1 MNVILA
7 QNWGLR
13 HINSVFVFS
22 WCLLLMF
29 HACKTHGWNAMLLGW
44 PGQFNARVSSLK
56 THSTV
61 RMRTNRSD
69 LQLAN
74 ASILLV
80 FISELKENASKCNK
94 DFRSTRENYQQCMI
108 RRLQQETYILYF
120 WFYHHCR
127 LIDVANVVFGRK
139 HQSQSRNMWW

>member
-1 MNVILA
+1 MHAKHTAEMPCFLG
-7 QNWGLR
+7 GLD
-13 HINSVFVFS
+13 
-22 WCLLLMF
+22 LMQE
-29 HACKTHGWNAMLLGW
+29 LG
-44 PGQFNARVSSLK
+44 LK
-56 THSTV
+56 THSTM

-108 RRLQQETYILYF
+108 RRLKQETYILYF
-120 WFYHHCR
+120 
-127 LIDVANVVFGRK
+127 
-139 HQSQSRNMWW
+139 